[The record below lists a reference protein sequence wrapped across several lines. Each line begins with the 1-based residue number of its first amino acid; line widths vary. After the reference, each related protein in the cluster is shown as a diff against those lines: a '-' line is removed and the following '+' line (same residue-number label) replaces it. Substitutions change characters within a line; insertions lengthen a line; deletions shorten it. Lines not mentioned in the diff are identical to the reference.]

1 MVCANTHP
9 NCVLCTVY
17 CVLCTVYCVLCT
29 VYCVLC
35 TVYCVLCTV
44 YCVLC
49 TVYCVLCTVYCV
61 LCTVYCVL
69 CTVYCVLCTVYC
81 VLCTVYCVLC
91 TVSHLKGFCSTKVAD
106 FFFISPRPSPE
117 ISKSAV
123 SGCFTGPNP
132 HRSQKTLFLPDFA
145 RFHPISP
152 GFHRGWGH
160 PMKFGEI
167 WWPLNTTKPNQ
178 ISGKSGGFIPDDE
191 HHILLKDYISHIN
204 GTPMS
209 SQNCVKKQSVSRGQ
223 RQDLRKTVELAQ
235 VATTLFQQFFKKVT

>member
-1 MVCANTHP
+1 M
-9 NCVLCTVY
+9 
-17 CVLCTVYCVLCT
+17 
-29 VYCVLC
+29 
-35 TVYCVLCTV
+35 
-44 YCVLC
+44 
-49 TVYCVLCTVYCV
+49 YCV

-106 FFFISPRPSPE
+106 FFFSSPRPSAE

-160 PMKFGEI
+160 PIVPCPYDTAIQRPVYVRGFAPFQLHLCCCHTASEGGKFFFFLPKKREVTLKLPFKFFLRTALG
-167 WWPLNTTKPNQ
+167 PLPSCPR
-178 ISGKSGGFIPDDE
+178 IFFP
-191 HHILLKDYISHIN
+191 
-204 GTPMS
+204 
-209 SQNCVKKQSVSRGQ
+209 KKKKKKRQKKRAQS
-223 RQDLRKTVELAQ
+223 KT
-235 VATTLFQQFFKKVT
+235 